1 MRKLHAQMPTIGSRG
16 NYPKRHPT
24 EDQSMATKAK
34 RPAKR
39 KASAKK
45 PAKRRVGA
53 KKVARKQSAA
63 VKTARKTAQLV
74 VKSARRNTKVAKKAG
89 KGIVRRA
96 IKAIAGAAAPL
107 LPGSAPEKSNES

>member
-1 MRKLHAQMPTIGSRG
+1 MPAIGSRG
-16 NYPKRHPT
+16 NYPRRHLT

-45 PAKRRVGA
+45 AAKRSVGT
-53 KKVARKQSAA
+53 KKVAKA
-63 VKTARKTAQLV
+63 VKTARKTARSV
-74 VKSARRNTKVAKKAG
+74 VKSARQNTMAARKTG

-107 LPGSAPEKSNES
+107 LPGSAGNKPPST